1 MLQSME
7 IEITDQNL
15 ETALSSNSHIHD
27 SSSTSSITDN
37 FFTCEICIEPVLENQ
52 KFKNM
57 EMDGCLHPYC
67 TDCIVKY
74 IEVKVNHDNIAEI
87 KCPNSNCT
95 VFLNALSCRP
105 ILPTFVFEKWCRVLC
120 ESVVL
125 MESSKGGFAYG
136 RSYCP
141 FRECSELVLNECV
154 MTISF
159 SSTSTSSTIR
169 KSTCPNCKKIF
180 CFHCMVPWKE
190 NHRCHR
196 RGNLVNDVDR
206 NDLLFLETARQQK
219 WTRCPNCSCYV
230 ERKRGC
236 SLMTCRCKA
245 TFCYRCGC
253 KTCICKVKTSFWWTV
268 FLCSLLCF
276 ACLSFIFMALYM
288 FHLGYKYKSPR
299 KYW

>member
-15 ETALSSNSHIHD
+15 EKAPSSNSPIDD
-27 SSSTSSITDN
+27 SSSNSSITDN
-37 FFTCEICIEPVLENQ
+37 YFTCEICIEPVLLNQ

-74 IEVKVNHDNIAEI
+74 IEVKVFQDNVSEI
-87 KCPNSNCT
+87 KCPDTNCT
-95 VFLNALSCRP
+95 VFLNALSCRS
-105 ILPTFVFEKWCRVLC
+105 ILPAFMFEKWCRVLC

-125 MESSKGGFAYG
+125 TESSKGEFAYG

-141 FRECSELVLNECV
+141 YRECNELVLNECAA
-154 MTISF
+154 TIAL
-159 SSTSTSSTIR
+159 SSSSTSSTIT

-190 NHRCHR
+190 NHRCAR
-196 RGNLVNDVDR
+196 RCDLVNDVDR
-206 NDLLFLETARQQK
+206 NDLLFLEAARREK
-219 WTRCPNCSCYV
+219 WTRCPNCSVFV

-253 KTCICKVKTSFWWTV
+253 KSCICKGKTGCWGRVFISI
-268 FLCSLLCF
+268 FLCYAFLGF
-276 ACLSFIFMALYM
+276 VFMVFYM
-288 FHLGYKYKSPR
+288 VVLGIKAHR
-299 KYW
+299 E